1 MKPTRIAA
9 LCLCLPSL
17 LASAQEKTLNEV
29 TVSATSDDV
38 SARREAA
45 TQKVIITT
53 QEIENMGA
61 LTVSDV
67 MGKLPGV
74 DAGTPGA
81 DGSMAMRARG
91 MMRDSVQMY
100 IDGEKVA
107 GNARMA
113 QAMVGR
119 LPSTELERVEIVR
132 GASAEFGGN
141 APVTVNLVFKK
152 SRSKESLALKAAVGY
167 RNSEPNAQFSITRG
181 GGDKAFSWMLPLT
194 MNFHGMPSGQDLLR
208 SDSTGTRQQDMSRG
222 ETRIKEFV
230 FSPRFTWKSG
240 QDSLTLAP
248 SLFRAFGKRS
258 SDMTRTDLAAPA
270 ASFSRADS
278 ERNRTEFNRFRGD
291 GEIVRDGVKYSARLA
306 FSDGERRAD
315 TQRAMSTG
323 VMSNEQN
330 RRKERDLGGA
340 FRLDWAMGKHTLA
353 ASLEESGHRRNE
365 SLTGSTTNESHS
377 AWDRQWTAWV
387 QDEWALTPGVTLT
400 SGLRGEF
407 IRYESDGTGQRYNQ
421 LLPSMAVKWEP
432 AERWIVRSSLG
443 AGIKPP
449 RLDELSNQPVFS
461 LNVNT
466 PTEPDRRGNPN
477 LRAEKSVNFEAVL
490 ERYLPSDIGV
500 VGTNLYVRRTR
511 DFIERRVQQEGA
523 RWVDRPYNEG
533 NARHWGIE
541 LDGKLRTD
549 TLGWRGATF
558 RAHLTLPRSRV
569 HDERLGLDRQARETP
584 RYQLSA
590 GYDQTMGEFSF
601 GTSVQHFGQV
611 RTEVPG
617 QQSAET
623 KSRTVLDA
631 YVLRRLTGNLNLRLS
646 LQNLLKT
653 DTRKLNDM
661 SGGGNTYHLE
671 STDKATRA
679 VLLSLEGKW

>member
-1 MKPTRIAA
+1 MKPIEIAA
-9 LCLCLPSL
+9 LCLCLPPA
-17 LASAQEKTLNEV
+17 LALAQEKTLNEV
-29 TVSATSDDV
+29 TVSSTVDDV

-74 DAGTPGA
+74 DAGSPGA

-91 MMRDSVQMY
+91 MTRDSVQMY

-119 LPSTELERVEIVR
+119 LPSGELDRVEIVR

-152 SRSKESLALKAAVGY
+152 TRSKESLALKAAVGY
-167 RNSEPNAQFSITRG
+167 RNSEPNAQFSITKG
-181 GGDKAFSWMLPLT
+181 GGDKTFSWMLPLT

-208 SDSTGTRQQDMSRG
+208 ADSTGTRQQDISRG

-248 SLFRAFGKRS
+248 SLFRAFGKRRNE
-258 SDMTRTDLAAPA
+258 MVRTDIAVPA
-270 ASFSRADS
+270 AGFTRNDS

-291 GEIVRDGVKYSARLA
+291 GEIVRDGIKYSGRLA

-323 VMSNEQN
+323 VMSDEQN
-330 RRKERDLGGA
+330 RRQERDHGAA

-353 ASLEESGHRRNE
+353 AALEENGHRRNE
-365 SLTGSTTNESHS
+365 SLTGSTANESHS
-377 AWDRQWTAWV
+377 ASDQQWTAWV
-387 QDEWALTPGVTLT
+387 QDEWALDPGVTLT

-421 LLPSMAVKWEP
+421 LLPSVAVKWEP
-432 AERWIVRSSLG
+432 AQHWVVRSSLG
-443 AGIKPP
+443 AGIKAP

-461 LNVNT
+461 LNTNT

-490 ERYLPSDIGV
+490 ERYLPGDIGV
-500 VGTNLYVRRTR
+500 VGTNLYVRRTQ
-511 DFIERRVQQEGA
+511 DFVERRVQLEGV

-533 NARHWGIE
+533 SARHWGIE

-558 RAHLTLPRSRV
+558 RAHLTVPRSRV

-661 SGGGNTYHLE
+661 SGGGNTYSID

>member
-1 MKPTRIAA
+1 
-9 LCLCLPSL
+9 
-17 LASAQEKTLNEV
+17 
-29 TVSATSDDV
+29 
-38 SARREAA
+38 
-45 TQKVIITT
+45 
-53 QEIENMGA
+53 
-61 LTVSDV
+61 
-67 MGKLPGV
+67 
-74 DAGTPGA
+74 
-81 DGSMAMRARG
+81 
-91 MMRDSVQMY
+91 
-100 IDGEKVA
+100 
-107 GNARMA
+107 
-113 QAMVGR
+113 
-119 LPSTELERVEIVR
+119 
-132 GASAEFGGN
+132 
-141 APVTVNLVFKK
+141 
-152 SRSKESLALKAAVGY
+152 
-167 RNSEPNAQFSITRG
+167 
-181 GGDKAFSWMLPLT
+181 
-194 MNFHGMPSGQDLLR
+194 
-208 SDSTGTRQQDMSRG
+208 MSRG

-340 FRLDWAMGKHTLA
+340 FRLDWALGTHTLA

-432 AERWIVRSSLG
+432 AERWIVRSSIG

-466 PTEPDRRGNPN
+466 PTEPDRRGNSN
-477 LRAEKSVNFEAVL
+477 LRAERSVNFEAVL

-623 KSRTVLDA
+623 KSRTMLDT